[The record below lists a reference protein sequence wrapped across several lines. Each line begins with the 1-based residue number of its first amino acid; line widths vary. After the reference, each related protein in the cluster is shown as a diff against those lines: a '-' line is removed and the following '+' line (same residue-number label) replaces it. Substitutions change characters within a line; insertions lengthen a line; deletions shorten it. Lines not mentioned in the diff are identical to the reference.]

1 MSSSAFATSYRR
13 DLRLVRTNAMRI
25 WVVFLV
31 AFVLYLPWV
40 VDQKSLFGLELSK
53 HMLLNINMTTVNVA
67 LVDELFYSPFK

>member
-40 VDQKSLFGLELSK
+40 VQQKSLFGFELSYDE
-53 HMLLNINMTTVNVA
+53 VA
-67 LVDELFYSPFK
+67 ALSALERGRIWDQDPETYEEF